1 MTVISSRQ
9 HASVKVCRAIV
20 RGDDERLLLDGWH
33 LLADALTARIRIE
46 TLAIVEQ
53 AVTGDHGGLVRR
65 AQGAGAT
72 VLHVTP
78 DVLATM
84 SPVRTPSGVVAI
96 ASRPEVPREA
106 LVAPAP
112 ALVVA
117 ACGVQDPGNVGAL
130 VRSADA
136 GAATG
141 VLLDGACADPWGW
154 KALRASMGSAFR
166 VPTLRTPTALDEIA
180 HLQERGA
187 MVVATTPRDG
197 LPWHAV
203 DMTRPTVIVLGG
215 EGQGIPPEVLAR
227 ADRRVTIPMR
237 AGVESLNVAVAAALI
252 VYEAAR
258 QRAAVPA

>member
-9 HASVKVCRAIV
+9 HAGVKACRAIV
-20 RGDDERLLLDGWH
+20 RGDDDRLLLDGWH
-33 LLADALTARIRIE
+33 LLEDALAAHARIESVAVVNE
-46 TLAIVEQ
+46 THAPEH
-53 AVTGDHGGLVRR
+53 AALVLR
-65 AQGAGAT
+65 ARAGGAT
-72 VLHVTP
+72 VLQVTP
-78 DVLATM
+78 DVLAAM

-96 ASRPEVPREA
+96 AARPVVNRAA
-106 LVAPAP
+106 LVAPEP

-141 VLLDGACADPWGW
+141 VLFDDTCADPWGW

-166 VPTLRTPTALDEIA
+166 LPMLRTRAALDEVRL
-180 HLQERGA
+180 LQSRGA
-187 MVVATTPRDG
+187 AVVATTPRDG
-197 LPWHAV
+197 VPWHAV

-215 EGQGIPPEVLAR
+215 EGHGIPPEMLAR
-227 ADRRVTIPMR
+227 ADCRVSIPMR

-258 QRAAVPA
+258 QRAAVHA